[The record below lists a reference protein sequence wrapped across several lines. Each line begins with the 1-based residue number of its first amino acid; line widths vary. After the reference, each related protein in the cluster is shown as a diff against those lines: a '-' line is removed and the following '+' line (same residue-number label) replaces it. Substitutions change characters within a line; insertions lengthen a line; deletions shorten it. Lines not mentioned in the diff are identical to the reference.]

1 MSKQITYFIEGG
13 DNVGKSTLINY
24 ISQNFTEDY
33 KKIESIKHIRFSINK
48 YPTENSTELMNTI
61 NHVLNF
67 YNDYKDLISKDDKYN
82 DIYSRVNNL
91 LINYMIKDMHMSF
104 FDIIPISEKNYW
116 NYIDISDRGPLSTY
130 LYNYKDI
137 DNTIDEIHNFK
148 KFIEEYII
156 SKFNSI
162 TQDEIYSNLELYSN
176 LNIVILNNNKP
187 DISIVSDKQEEI
199 EYKKNFDNN
208 IELQQKINNQISN
221 IVTSI
226 DNEKDIDTITY
237 PFKLHYIN
245 IYHDN
250 GIRKTTEEV
259 YKEFLNF
266 IFNTIKEEN
275 NNE

>member
-1 MSKQITYFIEGG
+1 MYKQITYFIEGG
-13 DNVGKSTLINY
+13 DNVGKSTLIDY
-24 ISQNFTEDY
+24 ISKNFTEDY
-33 KKIESIKHIRFSINK
+33 KIESEKHIRFGINK
-48 YPTENSTELMNTI
+48 YPTKNCTELMNTI
-61 NHVLNF
+61 NHVSNF
-67 YNDYKDLISKDDKYN
+67 FNDYKDLISKDNKYK
-82 DIYSRVNNL
+82 DIDSRVNNL
-91 LINYMIKDMHMSF
+91 LINYMIKDMCISF
-104 FDIIPISEKNYW
+104 FDNIPLWKKKYW

-137 DNTIDEIHNFK
+137 DNTIDEIYNFK
-148 KFIEEYII
+148 KFIEKYII
-156 SKFNSI
+156 SSKFNLI
-162 TQDEIYSNLELYSN
+162 AQNKPYSN

-187 DISIVSDKQEEI
+187 DIPIVSDKQEDI
-199 EYKKNFDNN
+199 EYKKNFDND

-250 GIRKTTEEV
+250 GIRKTTEEI
-259 YKEFLNF
+259 YEEFKKL
-266 IFNTIKEEN
+266 IFNTIKEEED

>member
-33 KKIESIKHIRFSINK
+33 KKKKETVKSIRFNINK
-48 YPTENSTELMNTI
+48 YPTENSTEFMNTI

-91 LINYMIKDMHMSF
+91 LINYMIKDMYISF
-104 FDIIPISEKNYW
+104 FDNIPISEKNSW
-116 NYIDISDRGPLSTY
+116 NYIDISDRGLLSTY

-137 DNTIDEIHNFK
+137 DNTIDEIYNFK
-148 KFIEEYII
+148 KFIEKYII

-162 TQDEIYSNLELYSN
+162 TTQDEIYSNL
-176 LNIVILNNNKP
+176 NIIILNNNKP
-187 DISIVSDKQEEI
+187 SIPIVSDKQEEI

-237 PFKLHYIN
+237 PFRLHYIN

-250 GIRKTTEEV
+250 SIRKTTEEV